1 MRIGM
6 ISATYDADVINGALR
21 MVALYK
27 SRLEQRGH
35 EVTVF
40 TLGSQAGT
48 DLHAGVVRSPG
59 VRLGDH
65 GYYIALGYTPEAQQ
79 MLARMDVV
87 HCHHLLM
94 GLEFAHRYAHCP
106 IVYTNHTRYD
116 LYTGAYTPLPQPAAD
131 AVMRRMWPELTALAD
146 TVIAPSAGIRAV
158 MDAFGVRCPT
168 VVIENGIDRR
178 LFLAPPQPRTRH
190 DLGIAD
196 PEAIVLVYTGR
207 LSAEKGL
214 ATLLRQFSVAHGQDP
229 RLHLLLLGKGPQEE
243 ALRTMAGQL
252 GPARAVH
259 FAGSVP
265 YGDVGNWL
273 AAADLFVSPST
284 SEVHPLSVIEAMAAG
299 KPVLAMQSPGMSDL
313 VTDGQTGRLVAHA
326 NELAGTIVELAADP
340 ARRSQMGRAGQAAS
354 ARFDI
359 DRTIDLT
366 LDLYAELRKQRP
378 DRDRD
383 EPHGRWSE
391 RTERW
396 LTLRS
401 RLATRLGD
409 STEEV
414 EGTHDR

>member
-27 SRLEQRGH
+27 SSLEQRGH

-48 DLHAGVVRSPG
+48 DRHAGVVRSPG

-65 GYYIALGYTPEAQQ
+65 GYYIALGYTPAAQQ
-79 MLARMDVV
+79 LLASMDIV

-146 TVIAPSAGIRAV
+146 TVIAPSASICAV
-158 MDAFGVRCPT
+158 MDAFGVSCPT

-178 LFLAPPQPRTRH
+178 PFLTPSQPRTLR
-190 DLGIAD
+190 DLGIVEPD
-196 PEAIVLVYTGR
+196 AILLIYTGR

-214 ATLLRQFSVAHGQDP
+214 STLLRQFSVAHGQDP

-243 ALRTMAGQL
+243 TLRALARQL
-252 GPARAVH
+252 GVDRVTH

-265 YGDVGNWL
+265 YADVANWL

-299 KPVLAMQSPGMSDL
+299 KPVLAMQSPGMSDI
-313 VTDGQTGRLVAHA
+313 VVEGQTGRLVANA
-326 NELAGTIVELAADP
+326 DELAGAIVELAADP
-340 ARRSQMGRAGQAAS
+340 VGRSQMGQAGRAAS
-354 ARFDI
+354 DRFDI

-366 LDLYAELRKQRP
+366 LELYAQLRRQRP

-396 LTLRS
+396 LTLRD

-409 STEEV
+409 GAKEA
-414 EGTHDR
+414 EGIHDR

>member
-35 EVTVF
+35 DVTVF
-40 TLGSQAGT
+40 TLGSRAGA
-48 DLHAGVVRSPG
+48 DRHAGVVRSPG

-79 MLARMDVV
+79 MLAGMDIV

-94 GLEFAHRYAHCP
+94 GLEFAHRYARCP
-106 IVYTNHTRYD
+106 VVYTNHTRYD

-146 TVIAPSAGIRAV
+146 VVIAPSPSIRAV
-158 MDAFGVRCPT
+158 METFGVRCPT

-178 LFLAPPQPRTRH
+178 PFLAPPSPRTRH
-190 DLGIAD
+190 ELGISD
-196 PEAIVLVYTGR
+196 PAAVVLVYTGR

-214 ATLLRQFSVAHGQDP
+214 DALLAQFARAHALDP
-229 RLHLLLLGKGPQEE
+229 RLHLLLVGKGPQ
-243 ALRTMAGQL
+243 ADTLRKMAEQL
-252 GPARAVH
+252 GVAGAVH
-259 FAGSVP
+259 LAGSVP
-265 YGDVGNWL
+265 YGEVGNWL

-299 KPVLAMQSPGMSDL
+299 KPILAIRSPGMADCVL
-313 VTDGQTGRLVAHA
+313 DGETGRLVDETG
-326 NELAGTIVELAADP
+326 ELAGAMVELAAD
-340 ARRSQMGRAGQAAS
+340 AALRRRLGHAAQIAS

-359 DRTIDLT
+359 ERTTDLT
-366 LDLYAELRKQRP
+366 LDLYAQLCRERP
-378 DRDRD
+378 DRTRE
-383 EPHGRWSE
+383 EPHGRWSH

-396 LTLRS
+396 LTLRD
-401 RLATRLGD
+401 RLAGRI
-409 STEEV
+409 TES
-414 EGTHDR
+414 EGFHER